1 MHTAVT
7 SFRRDEWVRRGS
19 AIDLG
24 VQDPGHVAG
33 TQIPIL
39 QRGHGGTPQQ
49 ACTASPVAL
58 YPAVQ
63 IGRSDRGHQVSLA
76 ASLVLLGA
84 MGPRYLRTRKAMPA
98 GVMSVAA
105 IASAVYQGRKTWE
118 WL

>member
-1 MHTAVT
+1 MERPTGSSHLSYTMAGLTA
-7 SFRRDEWVRRGS
+7 
-19 AIDLG
+19 LG
-24 VQDPGHVAG
+24 GVMGFARTASTPSLVAG
-33 TQIPIL
+33 VAI
-39 QRGHGGTPQQ
+39 GGLF
-49 ACTASPVAL
+49 AYGGYL
-58 YPAVQ
+58 IQ